1 MPRPSKKT
9 IEFNPL
15 DEAKKKSSAGVRSGK
30 TISVSSPKQNRKPT
44 AEFYSRKSGEDNMTQ
59 EIPAETILDNEL
71 NANDE
76 ATKSVNALDYRN
88 LLAKQ
93 CVKNW
98 SQWATV
104 AGFIPLELIDTAA
117 ISGVQLKLT
126 YDLCKIYDVPFK
138 KESALAVIGALVG
151 GSITTMASQRLGASL
166 VNKIPYVGGI
176 LGSVTQP
183 AIAYGSTY
191 ALGLVFI
198 SHFEKDGTLH
208 NFNLESAKTLFD
220 EQVQKAKVSSSKYY
234 VEAKTITGQQISKLK
249 TALKRKLFPSD
260 SQVID
265 MEVSP

>member
-15 DEAKKKSSAGVRSGK
+15 DEAKKKSSAGLKAGK
-30 TISVSSPKQNRKPT
+30 TTSASSPKQNRKST
-44 AEFYSRKSGEDNMTQ
+44 SELNSRKSEKDRMIQ
-59 EIPAETILDNEL
+59 DIPAETILDNEL
-71 NANDE
+71 NASDE
-76 ATKSVNALDYRN
+76 TTNSKNSLDYRN

-104 AGFIPLELIDTAA
+104 AGFIPLEFIDAAA

-138 KESALAVIGALVG
+138 KESALAIIGALVG

-208 NFNLESAKTLFD
+208 NFNLESAKTVFD
-220 EQVQKAKVSSSKYY
+220 DQVLKAKKNSSKYY
-234 VEAKTITGQQISKLK
+234 TDVKTITAQQFSKIK
-249 TALKRKLFPSD
+249 TALKRKLYPSD

-265 MEVSP
+265 METSP

>member
-15 DEAKKKSSAGVRSGK
+15 DQVKNKSSAGARSTK
-30 TISVSSPKQNRKPT
+30 TSQAASPKPKQNPT
-44 AEFYSRKSGEDNMTQ
+44 VESCIRKSGEDHMSQ
-59 EIPAETILDNEL
+59 EIPAEAILDNEL
-71 NANDE
+71 NAGDE
-76 ATKSVNALDYRN
+76 TTKSKATLDYRN

-104 AGFIPLELIDTAA
+104 AGFIPLEFVDTAA

-138 KESALAVIGALVG
+138 KESALAIIGALVG
-151 GSITTMASQRLGASL
+151 GSITTIASQRLGVSL
-166 VNKIPYVGGI
+166 VNKIPYVGSILSGI
-176 LGSVTQP
+176 TQP
-183 AIAYGSTY
+183 AMAYGSTY

-198 SHFEKDGTLH
+198 SHFEREGTLH
-208 NFNLESAKTLFD
+208 NFNLESAKTLFE
-220 EQVQKAKVSSSKYY
+220 EQVQKAKTSSSKYY
-234 VEAKTITGQQISKLK
+234 VEAKTMTTQQLSKIKTLLK
-249 TALKRKLFPSD
+249 KKLSTSD